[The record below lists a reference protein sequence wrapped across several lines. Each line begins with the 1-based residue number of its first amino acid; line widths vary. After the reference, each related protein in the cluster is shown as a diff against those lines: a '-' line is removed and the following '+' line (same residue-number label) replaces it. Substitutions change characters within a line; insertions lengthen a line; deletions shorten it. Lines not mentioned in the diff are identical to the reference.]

1 MSHSRRFAFS
11 IRAKLLLLSI
21 AVLAV
26 PLAGL
31 QYLREL
37 ERYLRDALAA
47 NLADAARAVAGP
59 LHDRPDLFPENPDP
73 PERTLYV
80 HALAHPV
87 QIDGYTDDWLSY
99 IGWSGA
105 WGEPGG
111 DGFRFIVAR
120 RDPYYYGLLQ
130 VRDDHVVLQPQS
142 APDDLSGDHVVL
154 VVADAGGGLTRYYFS
169 PAAPGRVNPFRY
181 LVRTDEYGFESRT
194 TEFAT
199 RIMAEFQPVAGGY
212 NLEFAVP
219 IDLVGQ
225 RMALAVADVDAA
237 GTAATLT
244 GTAGAATLDAP
255 ARILQPS
262 PDIVRII
269 RRFADAAGRRLW
281 VLDRQ
286 GRVLASAGGLERSLP
301 PSPGGI
307 FYRLILPP
315 ARELIEDD
323 LAGVSR
329 LEGREV
335 RAALGGGT
343 ESRWRGSPD
352 GETVIV
358 SAATPVYAG
367 DAVQGAV
374 VVEETTGGI
383 QMLQR
388 EAMIALF
395 NKTALVFLLVTA
407 ALLLFATVLS
417 WRLRRLAR
425 DADAAIDEYGRV
437 AGGFRPSGAGDEI
450 GELSRTYASLL
461 ARLEEYNR
469 YLEALAGRL
478 SHELRTPITIVRTS
492 LEHLG
497 EGQGAEYL
505 ARARDGVKRLD
516 LIVTRLSE
524 AARLEQALQQAG
536 TEQVDVSALL
546 GRCVAGWRLA
556 YPDLR
561 IDLSL
566 PAAPIEAWIS
576 PELFEQMLE
585 KLITNAADF
594 REPGTA
600 VMVAMETDPGSWTVS
615 VSNSGP
621 PLPAHMET
629 QLFHSM
635 VSVREREGSR
645 EPHLGLG
652 LYIVRLIAEFHSA
665 RASARNLP
673 EGGVRFE
680 VRFPRV
686 EPERSLFGGLREA
699 AREGEGP
706 A

>member
-1 MSHSRRFAFS
+1 MSHPRRFAFS

-47 NLADAARAVAGP
+47 GLADAARAVAGP
-59 LHDRPDLFPENPDP
+59 LHDRPELFPRNPDP
-73 PERTLYV
+73 PERTIYV
-80 HALAHPV
+80 HALAHPM

-99 IGWSGA
+99 IGWSASYGEDGA
-105 WGEPGG
+105 
-111 DGFRFIVAR
+111 GFRFIVSR

-130 VRDDHVVLQPQS
+130 VRDERLVLQSQS
-142 APDDLSGDHVVL
+142 VPDNLDGDHVIL
-154 VVADAGGGLTRYYFS
+154 VVADARGEVTRYYFA
-169 PAAPGRVNPFRY
+169 PAAPGRVNAFRY
-181 LVRTDEYGFESRT
+181 LVRADEYGFESRT

-199 RIMAEFQPVAGGY
+199 RIAAEFQPVAGGY

-219 IDLVGQ
+219 IDLVGG
-225 RMALAVADVDAA
+225 RMALAVADVDEA
-237 GTAATLT
+237 GTPARLT
-244 GTAGAATLDAP
+244 GTAGADTLEAP
-255 ARILQPS
+255 ARILEPS
-262 PDIVRII
+262 PEIVRII
-269 RRFADAAGRRLW
+269 QRFAEVPGRRLW
-281 VLDRQ
+281 VLDAQ

-301 PSPGGI
+301 PAPDGLL
-307 FYRLILPP
+307 YTLILPP

-329 LEGREV
+329 LKGSEV
-335 RAALGGGT
+335 SEALAGGT
-343 ESRWRGSPD
+343 ASRWRSSPD
-352 GETVIV
+352 GRAVIV
-358 SAATPVYAG
+358 SAATPIHAG
-367 DAVQGAV
+367 GGVEGAV

-395 NKTALVFLLVTA
+395 NKTALVFLVVTG

-437 AGGFRPSGAGDEI
+437 AGKFRASTAGDEI
-450 GELSRTYASLL
+450 GELSRTYAALL

-478 SHELRTPITIVRTS
+478 SHELRTPITVVRTS

-497 EGQGAEYL
+497 EGEGAEYL

-524 AARLEQALQQAG
+524 AARLEQALQG
-536 TEQVDVSALL
+536 TVAEPVDVRALL
-546 GRCVAGWRLA
+546 GRCVDGWRLA
-556 YPDLR
+556 YPGLPL
-561 IDLSL
+561 DLSL
-566 PAAPIEAWIS
+566 PADPVEARIAPD
-576 PELFEQMLE
+576 LFEQMLE

-594 REPGTA
+594 REPGTP
-600 VMVAMETDPGSWTVS
+600 VTVAMETVPDSWTVS
-615 VSNSGP
+615 VSNAGP
-621 PLPAHMET
+621 PLPAQMEA

-635 VSVREREGSR
+635 VSVRDRGGSR

-652 LYIVRLIAEFHSA
+652 LYVVRLIAEFHAA
-665 RASARNLP
+665 RAGARNLP
-673 EGGVRFE
+673 QGGVRFE
-680 VRFPRV
+680 IRFPRT
-686 EPERSLFGGLREA
+686 GG
-699 AREGEGP
+699 
-706 A
+706 